1 MREDKILSQYR
12 IISGVLLFFGAM
24 NLINICMED
33 FEAILDAPDAAKTL
47 ALIAL
52 GVMLIGTL
60 AMLYMGY
67 IGLKYCKG
75 EGKGTLHITIA
86 KVCIVV
92 SVLGV
97 IVAAI
102 DLFVNNSDVGNILGS
117 LFQLVIIYYYLKFS
131 KEFIG

>member
-24 NLINICMED
+24 NLINIGSED
-33 FEAILDAPDAAKTL
+33 FGAILEAPGAVKVL
-47 ALIAL
+47 ALVAL
-52 GVMLIGTL
+52 GIMLIATV

-67 IGLKYCKG
+67 TGLKYCKG
-75 EGKGTLHITIA
+75 DGKGTLHITIA
-86 KVCIVV
+86 KICIVV

-97 IVAAI
+97 VIAAV